1 MRVVFLG
8 EGPLDVGR
16 PSTHPRVPRDH
27 EGDLPR
33 LTRRLFGA
41 YGGPE
46 RFGYDALTI
55 TEIVSQIPRGGR
67 ATRAGGKGKDLRDA
81 VVATLRNPP
90 PSAAAIVAVIDAR
103 LDELDDLQADAREIL
118 RQCQE
123 LRGDI
128 TVVIGFAVQ
137 EIEVWMVAS
146 PTSRAAA
153 FGQAVGAAHV
163 PAVLEHVGDPK
174 TLWLERAGHIAA
186 GAPDPELFAD
196 RQRCCAWEA
205 LDPEV
210 VAKLCPRGFRPL
222 RDEIRA
228 LVEARF
234 KRSSAADP

>member
-1 MRVVFLG
+1 MRVVLLG

-16 PSTHPRVPRDH
+16 PSANPRVPRDH

-33 LTRRLFGA
+33 LTRRLFSA

-55 TEIVSQIPRGGR
+55 TEIVSRIPRVGR

-81 VVATLRNPP
+81 IIATLRKPP
-90 PSAAAIVAVIDAR
+90 PAAAAIVAVIDAR
-103 LDELDDLQADAREIL
+103 LEELDDLQADAREIL
-118 RQCQE
+118 RQREE

-128 TVVIGFAVQ
+128 AVVIGFAVQ
-137 EIEVWMVAS
+137 EIEIWMVAS
-146 PTSRAAA
+146 PTSRTAA
-153 FGQAVGAAHV
+153 FGQAVGAAPV
-163 PAVLEHVGDPK
+163 PAPLEHVGDPK
-174 TLWLERAGHIAA
+174 ALWLERAGHVAA
-186 GAPDPELFAD
+186 VAADPELFAD

-222 RDEIRA
+222 CDAIRA
-228 LVEARF
+228 LVEARL